1 MMAKEQI
8 RKLHVLSF
16 IMLFVIICRCESES
30 DKINYQGELTQ
41 SFAAMVVADVDVA
54 IEWYSEVFGLTTK
67 NLIKEPSASIAI
79 LTSPNLEL
87 ELLQLGRSLERT
99 DLLDGL
105 SGATDVQGFG
115 SLGFRVDDMNLW
127 VDHLNSL
134 GIAREETTDGSVL
147 IKDPFGN
154 LIRFVK

>member
-1 MMAKEQI
+1 MMAKKQV
-8 RKLHVLSF
+8 RKLHIFSF
-16 IMLFVIICRCESES
+16 IVLLVIVCRCESEP
-30 DKINYQGELTQ
+30 DRINYQGELTQ

-54 IEWYSEVFGLTTK
+54 IVWYSEVFGLTTK

-79 LTSPNLEL
+79 LTSANLEL
-87 ELLQLGRSLERT
+87 ELLQLEPSLDRT
-99 DLLDGL
+99 HLLDGL

-127 VDHLNSL
+127 VEHLNSL
-134 GIAREETTDGSVL
+134 NIAQEVTTDGSVL